1 MPQISFVDEE
11 VQRCP
16 FGAYA
21 AVREA
26 GPVYY
31 DESCGYYIVTG
42 YDEVRKWAGDTE
54 NLSNVTGLLLS
65 FDSKS
70 YQKTIDEIY
79 ETHGVLPMNTL
90 TVSDPPLHTFHRSLV
105 DKAFTVSRVRQMED
119 YLQSIIDGMIDGFIA
134 KGECDFYAEFA
145 ARVPILVIASQ
156 LGVELDDIDWFKE
169 CSDAVIAESNPGN
182 TEEQQIAITYKITE
196 LQSFI
201 ARKIKEF
208 QDNPADCLLSDLV
221 HAEDT
226 TSEGGGR
233 KMSMREMVSIILILL
248 VAGNDSTA
256 LAMTSCMHRLIT
268 TPGLQDALRADPAK
282 IPNFIEEVLRLEA
295 PVQGLYRRALADI
308 EIGGT
313 PIPKGTIVV
322 LRFGAANR
330 DPAQFPDPDAL
341 DALRGNAR
349 SHLAF
354 GAGPHFCLGNQLSRG
369 ELRIAFTTLLKQLRN
384 IHLAD
389 AQEPAAWMSHFL
401 VYGPHKLLIA
411 FDPA

>member
-1 MPQISFVDEE
+1 MQQVSFIDEE

-16 FGAYA
+16 FAAYA

-42 YDEVRKWAGDTE
+42 YDEVRKWAADTD

-70 YQKTIDEIY
+70 YQSKINEIY

-105 DKAFTVSRVRQMED
+105 DKAFTASRVRQMED

-134 KGECDFYAEFA
+134 NGTCDFYADFA
-145 ARVPILVIASQ
+145 ARVPIVVIASQ
-156 LGVELDDIDWFKE
+156 LGVELDDLDWFKE
-169 CSDAVIAESNPGN
+169 CSDAVIAESNPSN

-201 ARKIKEF
+201 ARKIQEF
-208 QDNPADCLLSDLV
+208 QENPADCLLSDLV
-221 HAEDT
+221 HAEDN
-226 TSEGGGR
+226 GR

-256 LAMTSCMHRLIT
+256 LAMTSAMHRLIT

-308 EIGGT
+308 TIGGT
-313 PIPKGTIVV
+313 AIPKGAIVV
-322 LRFGAANR
+322 LRFGGANR
-330 DPAQFPDPDAL
+330 DPAQFRDPDSL
-341 DALRGNAR
+341 DAARSNAR
-349 SHLAF
+349 SHLTF
-354 GAGPHFCLGNQLSRG
+354 GAGPHFCPGNQLSRG
-369 ELRIAFTTLLKQLRN
+369 ELRIAFATLLQRLRD
-384 IHLAD
+384 ITLAD
-389 AQEPAAWMSHFL
+389 TEEPAAWMSHFL
-401 VYGPHKLLIA
+401 VYGPYKLQIA
-411 FDPA
+411 FEAA